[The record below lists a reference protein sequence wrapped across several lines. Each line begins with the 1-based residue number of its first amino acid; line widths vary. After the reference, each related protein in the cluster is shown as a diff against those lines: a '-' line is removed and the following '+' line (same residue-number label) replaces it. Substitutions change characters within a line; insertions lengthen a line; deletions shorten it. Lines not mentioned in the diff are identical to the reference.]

1 MEPQTLSTA
10 TRSVRMPL
18 LMILAFLFIGMIV
31 GTLLASLV
39 NLLISEIWGIPIS
52 SMVNINADT
61 PFGERQFFRTLNLVS
76 HVLTFTLPGL
86 ATAYLFYKRKW
97 WEKLALNI
105 QPQGFFIVAGIV
117 WLMVSFPF
125 AQWSYWFNQQL
136 PLPSWAT
143 SLEGQAEAMIA
154 GLLNMESIG
163 ELIFSLL
170 VMAVAPAV
178 GEEIIFRGILQ
189 KEFEGRMRNPHVAI
203 WAAAVIFSGFHMQF
217 EGFLPRLILGAL
229 LGYLFYWS
237 RNLWIPIIVHLFYN
251 GIQIIAYY
259 SYGAALDEMAA
270 ESEMPNLFLSL
281 GSLVLFIIGGWYLAK
296 HSKTLEEKIV

>member
-10 TRSVRMPL
+10 TRSARMPL

-39 NLLISEIWGIPIS
+39 NLLISEVWGIPLS
-52 SMVNINADT
+52 SMMDISAET
-61 PFGERQFFRTLNLVS
+61 LFGERQFFRTVNLVS
-76 HVLTFTLPGL
+76 HVFTFTIPGL
-86 ATAYLFYKRKW
+86 ATAYLFYKGKW
-97 WEKLALNI
+97 LEQLELNI
-105 QPQGFFIVAGIV
+105 RPQKFFILAGIL
-117 WLMVSFPF
+117 WLIVSFPF
-125 AQWSYWFNQQL
+125 AQWSYWLNQQL

-143 SLEGQAEAMIA
+143 SLEGQAEAMIS
-154 GLLNMESIG
+154 GLLKMESSG
-163 ELIFSLL
+163 ELLFSLL

-189 KEFEGRMRNPHVAI
+189 KEFEDRMHKPHLAI

-237 RNLWIPIIVHLFYN
+237 RSLWIPIIVHLFYN
-251 GIQIIAYY
+251 GTQIIAYY
-259 SYGAALDEMAA
+259 TYGEALDDMAA
-270 ESEMPNLFLSL
+270 ESEMPNLLLSL
-281 GSLVLFIIGGWYLAK
+281 GSLTLFILGGWYLAK
-296 HSKTLEEKIV
+296 NPNTLEEKIV

>member
-10 TRSVRMPL
+10 TRSARMPL

-39 NLLISEIWGIPIS
+39 NLLISEIWGIPLS
-52 SMVNINADT
+52 SMMDINAET
-61 PFGERQFFRTLNLVS
+61 LFSERQFFRTVNLVS
-76 HVLTFTLPGL
+76 HICTFTIPGL
-86 ATAYLFYKRKW
+86 ATAYLFYKRNW
-97 WEKLALNI
+97 LAQLELDI
-105 QPQGFFIVAGIV
+105 RPQNFFILAGIL

-143 SLEGQAEAMIA
+143 SLEGQAEAMIS
-154 GLLNMESIG
+154 GLLNMESSG
-163 ELIFSLL
+163 ELLFSLL

-189 KEFEGRMRNPHVAI
+189 KEFEAQMRNPHLAV

-237 RNLWIPIIVHLFYN
+237 RSLWIPIIVHLFYN
-251 GIQIIAYY
+251 GTQIVAYY
-259 SYGAALDEMAA
+259 TYGEALDEMAA
-270 ESEMPNLFLSL
+270 ESEMPNLLLSL
-281 GSLVLFIIGGWYLAK
+281 GSLDLFIIGGWYLAK
-296 HSKTLEEKIV
+296 NSKTLEEKIV

>member
-1 MEPQTLSTA
+1 MEPQTLSTN
-10 TRSVRMPL
+10 TRSVGMPL
-18 LMILAFLFIGMIV
+18 LMILGFLFVGMIV
-31 GTLLASLV
+31 GTLLASLL
-39 NLLISEIWGIPIS
+39 NLLISEIWGVPIS
-52 SMVNINADT
+52 AMVDVNADT
-61 PFGERQFFRTLNLVS
+61 PFSERQFFRTINLVS
-76 HVLTFTLPGL
+76 HVFTFTVPGL
-86 ATAYLFYKRKW
+86 ATAYLFHKKRW
-97 WEKLALNI
+97 WDKLSMNV
-105 QPQGFFIVAGIV
+105 QPQSFFIGAGII

-125 AQWSYWFNQQL
+125 AQWSYWINQQL

-154 GLLNMESIG
+154 GLLNMEGVG
-163 ELIFSLL
+163 ELLFSLL

-189 KEFEGRMRNPHVAI
+189 KEFEERMRNPHLAI
-203 WAAAVIFSGFHMQF
+203 WLAAVIFSGFHMQF

-237 RNLWIPIIVHLFYN
+237 KNLWIPIIVHLFYN

-281 GSLVLFIIGGWYLAK
+281 GSLVLFVIGGWYLAK
-296 HSKTLEEKIV
+296 HSNTLEEKTV

>member
-1 MEPQTLSTA
+1 MEPETISTNQK
-10 TRSVRMPL
+10 SVSMPL
-18 LMILAFLFIGMIV
+18 LMILGFLFVGMIV
-31 GTLLASLV
+31 GTLLASLL

-52 SMVNINADT
+52 AMVDVNADT
-61 PFGERQFFRTLNLVS
+61 PFSERQFFRTVNLVS
-76 HVLTFTLPGL
+76 HVFTFTVPGL
-86 ATAYLFYKRKW
+86 ATVYLFHKKQW
-97 WEKLALNI
+97 WDRLSLNI
-105 QPQGFFIVAGIV
+105 QPKSFFIGAGIL

-125 AQWSYWFNQQL
+125 AQWSYWINQQL

-163 ELIFSLL
+163 ELLFSLL

-178 GEEIIFRGILQ
+178 GEEIIFRGIVQ
-189 KEFEGRMRNPHVAI
+189 KEFEERTSNPHLAI
-203 WAAAVIFSGFHMQF
+203 WLAAIIFSGFHMQF

-237 RNLWIPIIVHLFYN
+237 KNLWIPIIVHLFYN

-259 SYGAALDEMAA
+259 SYGAAMDEMAA
-270 ESEMPNLFLSL
+270 DSEMPNLFLSL

-296 HSKTLEEKIV
+296 HSNTLEEKTV